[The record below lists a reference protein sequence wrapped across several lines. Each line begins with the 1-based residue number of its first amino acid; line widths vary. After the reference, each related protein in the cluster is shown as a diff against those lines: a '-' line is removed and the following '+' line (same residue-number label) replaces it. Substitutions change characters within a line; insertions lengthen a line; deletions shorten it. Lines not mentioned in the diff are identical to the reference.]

1 MNTLIDF
8 ICGLISGWQLKIAFS
23 RLHFSKVN
31 KPLEKPVKWWY
42 YKLLCEF
49 WYYIYGTSNRRY
61 YKYLN
66 LLCDMGFNLYGDK
79 I

>member
-1 MNTLIDF
+1 MNTVRTCLRINVLD
-8 ICGLISGWQLKIAFS
+8 GHDMNW
-23 RLHFSKVN
+23 SKVK
-31 KPLEKPVKWWY
+31 KPTEKPIKWWC

-49 WYYIYGTSNRRY
+49 WYNYYGTSNKRY

-66 LLCDMGFNLYGDK
+66 LLCDMGWNLYGDK